1 VKRAG
6 RGQKKYPGHLREE
19 VKVLYRVCIYK
30 RQQRSPVFFLIK
42 IKQVE
47 EKDDTEDLV
56 FIFFVKNVTKLVHS
70 SEKKI

>member
-1 VKRAG
+1 M
-6 RGQKKYPGHLREE
+6 
-19 VKVLYRVCIYK
+19 LYKVCIYK